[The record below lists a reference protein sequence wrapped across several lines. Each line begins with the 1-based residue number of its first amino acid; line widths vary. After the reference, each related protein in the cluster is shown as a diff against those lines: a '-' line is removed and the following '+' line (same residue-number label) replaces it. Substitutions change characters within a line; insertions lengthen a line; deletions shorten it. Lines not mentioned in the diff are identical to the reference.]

1 MGRYDDIIDQPAPPI
16 RTRVRM
22 KREARASQFAPFA
35 AMVGHDRMIAE
46 AMRYVGKKSE
56 LSEEEKLSINNTLIE
71 LSEGVLQGEIEIVYF
86 KPDARKDGGEYTTVR
101 GEFSK
106 IKLHEGVLVLKSGT
120 EIKIEELKKI
130 TPIKEEI

>member
-1 MGRYDDIIDQPAPPI
+1 
-16 RTRVRM
+16 M
-22 KREARASQFAPFA
+22 KKEARASQFAPFA
-35 AMVGHDRMIAE
+35 AMVGHDQMIAE

-71 LSEGVLQGEIEIVYF
+71 LSEGVLQGEIELVYF
-86 KPDARKDGGEYTTVR
+86 KPDARKAGGEYTTVR

-106 IKLHEGVLVLKSGT
+106 IKLHEGVLMLKDGT

-130 TPIKEEI
+130 TR